1 MQLNE
6 LTARTVSWITSSFG
20 WEVFRDKHER
30 GRRFLE
36 EVVELNQAMGVPHE
50 DALRIVNHV
59 YSRPVG
65 KVEQEMGGV
74 GITLLGLCGA
84 MSLDFQKLTKRE
96 LDRVLALPADHFR
109 KRNVLKAQ
117 AGIAMLPTGTD

>member
-36 EVVELNQAMGVPHE
+36 EVVELNQAMGVPYE

-59 YSRPVG
+59 
-65 KVEQEMGGV
+65 
-74 GITLLGLCGA
+74 
-84 MSLDFQKLTKRE
+84 
-96 LDRVLALPADHFR
+96 
-109 KRNVLKAQ
+109 
-117 AGIAMLPTGTD
+117 

>member
-1 MQLNE
+1 MLLFKQDLSGI
-6 LTARTVSWITSSFG
+6 LHLVLLLS
-20 WEVFRDKHER
+20 
-30 GRRFLE
+30 
-36 EVVELNQAMGVPHE
+36 VVVL
-50 DALRIVNHV
+50 
-59 YSRPVG
+59 
-65 KVEQEMGGV
+65 QEMGGV

-84 MSLDFQKLTKRE
+84 LSLDFQKLTKQE